1 MKRPWLFGLCL
12 AAAPI
17 PAAAQEAP
25 LLANVFTDHAVL
37 QRDRPILLWG
47 HAPPGET
54 VAASFGS
61 DSATAKADAKGRWE
75 LRLPARGA
83 GGPYALTVRAG
94 AKTQQ
99 LSDLMLG
106 DVYLCGGQSNMEF
119 PARLSTGAWGGL
131 AHAPQPML
139 RFAHVEKASAPAP
152 LEELGQPLRWRV
164 IDGDSAGEAS
174 AVCFYMARALQQ
186 RLKIPVGFIDSD
198 WGGTTIQSWISP
210 ESLGTLPNYAES
222 LRSLAALATDAAA
235 ARTLEAARTERWWS
249 ANDPRWATTK
259 AWSTAAF
266 DDSGWPSLK
275 LGGSWR
281 DAGIPALESFDGVV
295 WLRKV
300 VTLTEAQAAAAD
312 RLQLGPIDSSDTVWI
327 NGRWTG
333 ANNIDWFWRD
343 YAVPAGALH
352 AGRNVIA
359 IRILGGKGPTG
370 AEANHLLKLHD
381 GSAVP
386 LDGLWSYQ
394 LAAPLKDKKPP
405 IPPWEVPTS
414 LSTLYNA
421 MIAPI
426 ARYGFKAAAWY
437 QGESNVA
444 EASEYRAL
452 LALLFKDW
460 RGHMGQPQLPMLV
473 AQLASYGTPAS
484 MPGESD
490 WALLRQAQSVAV
502 AQDGHAGLAVTLD
515 LGDRFDIHPTQKL
528 LVGERLA
535 RAARAVVYG
544 EAIAP
549 GGPQAVGVTR
559 QGNDLVVQ
567 FRHPDARLRTY
578 SADSA
583 IGFEACSA
591 AQCRFVPGSVD
602 GGRVVLRGAG
612 TPDVTHVRYAWSDA
626 PYVNLYSSD
635 DLPAVPFDLPVSG
648 LGPANGNP

>member
-1 MKRPWLFGLCL
+1 MKHPWLFGLCL
-12 AAAPI
+12 AAAPL
-17 PAAAQEAP
+17 PAAAQDTP
-25 LLANVFTDHAVL
+25 LLATVFSDHAVL

-47 HAPPGET
+47 HAPAGET
-54 VAASFGS
+54 VTVTLGG
-61 DSATAKADAKGRWE
+61 DSGATKADAKGRWE
-75 LRLPARGA
+75 LRLPARPA
-83 GGPYALTVRAG
+83 GGPFPLNVRAG
-94 AKTQQ
+94 ARTQQ

-152 LEELGQPLRWRV
+152 LEDLGQPLRWRLV
-164 IDGDSAGEAS
+164 DGDSAGEAS
-174 AVCFYMARALQQ
+174 AVCFYMARSLQQ
-186 RLKIPVGFIDSD
+186 QLKIPVGFIDSD

-210 ESLGTLPNYAES
+210 ERLGTLPKYTES
-222 LRSLAALATDAAA
+222 LRSLAALAQDPATAH
-235 ARTLEAARTERWWS
+235 RLEEARTERWWS
-249 ANDPRWATTK
+249 ANDPRWSTTK
-259 AWSTAAF
+259 AWSAETF
-266 DDSGWPSLK
+266 DDSGWPTVT

-281 DAGIPALESFDGVV
+281 DAGIPALAAFDGVV

-327 NGRWTG
+327 NGHWTG
-333 ANNIDWFWRD
+333 SNNINWFWRD

-359 IRILGGKGPTG
+359 IRVLGGGGPTG
-370 AEANHLLKLHD
+370 AEANHLLKLRD

-386 LDGLWSYQ
+386 LAGPWSYQ
-394 LAAPLKDKKPP
+394 VAAPLKDKKPP

-414 LSTLYNA
+414 FSTLYNA
-421 MIAPI
+421 MLAPI

-444 EASEYRAL
+444 EAREYRTL
-452 LALLFKDW
+452 LALLFADW
-460 RGHMGQPQLPMLV
+460 RSHMGQPALPMLV
-473 AQLASYGTPAS
+473 AQLASYGTPSAS
-484 MPGESD
+484 PAESD
-490 WALLRQAQSVAV
+490 WALLRQAQSDAV

-549 GGPQAVGVTR
+549 GGPEATRVTR
-559 QGNDLVVQ
+559 EAGTLVVQ
-567 FRHPDARLRTY
+567 FRHPDAGLRTY
-578 SADSA
+578 SANSA
-583 IGFEACSA
+583 IGFEACTR
-591 AQCRFVPGSVD
+591 QGCRFVPGTVEGS
-602 GGRVVLRGAG
+602 RIVLRPTDAAE
-612 TPDVTHVRYAWSDA
+612 VTHVRYAWADA
-626 PYVNLYSSD
+626 PYVNLYSGD
-635 DLPAVPFDLPVSG
+635 DLPAVPFDLPVSPG
-648 LGPANGNP
+648 D